1 MNNHGFFVLCL
12 LLSLCSLGCMIPFI
26 IFLSDAA
33 GDDYELDR
41 ELEVE
46 FDIHRHPHKEG
57 QPQIGGLHCV

>member
-1 MNNHGFFVLCL
+1 MNNHGLFVLCL
-12 LLSLCSLGCMIPFI
+12 FLSLCSLGCMIPFI

-46 FDIHRHPHKEG
+46 FDIHRHPH
-57 QPQIGGLHCV
+57 